1 MDAPAPRLHVIPARD
16 APVAVVLRRG
26 PSEWWHVLLWRLDE
40 PAVEGGAWF
49 HGRIYPRRCDVSP
62 DGSLL
67 GYFAMSGRPPPWDAY
82 YAVSRPPWLQAL
94 AAWRI
99 GSAWSSG
106 CEFLADGTFAMDIP
120 PETPPDHGSYPGRRG
135 ARSPRHLDGRAGFSE
150 RDVSLELRRGW
161 RLVRG
166 ETGGASLTLER
177 AAPPPAAG
185 VLRLTHEGHS
195 FAVPAIEGAML
206 RYSLDGVPL
215 TGAAWADWDSRGRLL
230 LATVSGTL
238 EIHDRAPAGTRAAA
252 WSHDLGGLRP
262 DPAPAPDWAGRW

>member
-40 PAVEGGAWF
+40 PAVAGGAWF

-62 DGSLL
+62 DGSLF

-106 CEFLADGTFAMDIP
+106 CEFLADGSFAMDIP
-120 PETPPDHGSYPGRRG
+120 PDTPPDHGVYPGRLG
-135 ARSPRHLDGRAGFSE
+135 ERSPRRLTGRALFAE

-161 RLVRG
+161 RLVSAT
-166 ETGGASLTLER
+166 EDGAPLVLER
-177 AAPPPAAG
+177 AAPAPATG
-185 VLRLTHEGHS
+185 VLRLVHQGHS
-195 FAVPAIEGAML
+195 FAVPAVEGAVL
-206 RYSLDGVPL
+206 RYSLDGAAL
-215 TGAAWADWDSRGRLL
+215 TDAAWADWDRHGRLL
-230 LATVSGTL
+230 LATASGRL
-238 EIHDRAPAGTRAAA
+238 EIRDRAPDGTRATA

-262 DPAPAPDWAGRW
+262 EPTAAPDWAGRW